1 MKLGMASSVFIIVT
15 LASANCDEENPFPDV
30 IAQWPKAG
38 NVTIKYGCPMTRR
51 TEELA
56 ARYPY
61 CVYYC
66 KKNSTWFYGFY
77 HHATR
82 CDYGADK
89 LPGVCILGLCY
100 LETETVT
107 DATSPDSTQ
116 TPRVENVTTPLP
128 PVETKTA
135 PTTATWKV
143 ERQSQTKALD
153 NESNHTS
160 PVENGTTP
168 TVPVGN

>member
-38 NVTIKYGCPMTRR
+38 NVTIKYGCR
-51 TEELA
+51 TTARTTELA

-116 TPRVENVTTPLP
+116 TSPVENVTTPLP
-128 PVETKTA
+128 PVENETA
-135 PTTATWKV
+135 PTQPV
-143 ERQSQTKALD
+143 ESESSPKQALD

-168 TVPVGN
+168 TVPVEN